1 MKEETMAKL
10 TKIQL
15 TTFIDIISQ
24 DNYRAPLY
32 YSSIEQGIE
41 RKGLISLHKDRSVRL
56 TKAGEQLAN
65 EINKRRETQ
74 DLAHMS
80 IDERQ
85 LFLSNIAEQGLKDEA
100 VIQLSKDRN
109 AELRL
114 RGVRLLIKR
123 GLLDQKQA
131 TKFAHDKSSE
141 IRALMVGKADLMEF
155 IKDESYEVHNVIR
168 KYISENNV
176 NTKPFVDKIAHSPQ
190 INQRLFA
197 VDLAGKEYIPLLLN
211 DYNTNVRCATID
223 RFADSLDSATIDHL
237 IADSYPVVREYVARK
252 VNNLTDAQIQRLLHD
267 RVAGFWMQNRLDEYC
282 KTYRRLFYLEKLFAD
297 VKGDMACSQREESLQ
312 R

>member
-1 MKEETMAKL
+1 MAKL

-85 LFLSNIAEQGLKDEA
+85 LFLPNIAEQGLKDEA

-155 IKDESYEVHNVIR
+155 IKE
-168 KYISENNV
+168 
-176 NTKPFVDKIAHSPQ
+176 A
-190 INQRLFA
+190 
-197 VDLAGKEYIPLLLN
+197 LLLFSW
-211 DYNTNVRCATID
+211 V
-223 RFADSLDSATIDHL
+223 
-237 IADSYPVVREYVARK
+237 
-252 VNNLTDAQIQRLLHD
+252 
-267 RVAGFWMQNRLDEYC
+267 GFLR
-282 KTYRRLFYLEKLFAD
+282 
-297 VKGDMACSQREESLQ
+297 
-312 R
+312 

>member
-1 MKEETMAKL
+1 
-10 TKIQL
+10 
-15 TTFIDIISQ
+15 
-24 DNYRAPLY
+24 
-32 YSSIEQGIE
+32 
-41 RKGLISLHKDRSVRL
+41 
-56 TKAGEQLAN
+56 
-65 EINKRRETQ
+65 
-74 DLAHMS
+74 
-80 IDERQ
+80 
-85 LFLSNIAEQGLKDEA
+85 
-100 VIQLSKDRN
+100 
-109 AELRL
+109 
-114 RGVRLLIKR
+114 
-123 GLLDQKQA
+123 
-131 TKFAHDKSSE
+131 
-141 IRALMVGKADLMEF
+141 MVGKADLMEF
-155 IKDESYEVHNVIR
+155 IKDESYEVHDVIR

-190 INQRLFA
+190 INQRLFS

-237 IADSYPVVREYVARK
+237 IADSNPVVREYVARK

>member
-1 MKEETMAKL
+1 M
-10 TKIQL
+10 
-15 TTFIDIISQ
+15 
-24 DNYRAPLY
+24 
-32 YSSIEQGIE
+32 
-41 RKGLISLHKDRSVRL
+41 
-56 TKAGEQLAN
+56 
-65 EINKRRETQ
+65 
-74 DLAHMS
+74 
-80 IDERQ
+80 
-85 LFLSNIAEQGLKDEA
+85 
-100 VIQLSKDRN
+100 
-109 AELRL
+109 
-114 RGVRLLIKR
+114 
-123 GLLDQKQA
+123 
-131 TKFAHDKSSE
+131 
-141 IRALMVGKADLMEF
+141 
-155 IKDESYEVHNVIR
+155 
-168 KYISENNV
+168 

-237 IADSYPVVREYVARK
+237 IADSNPVVREYVARK

>member
-1 MKEETMAKL
+1 MAKL

-32 YSSIEQGIE
+32 CSSIEQGIE

-155 IKDESYEVHNVIR
+155 SDIL
-168 KYISENNV
+168 
-176 NTKPFVDKIAHSPQ
+176 P
-190 INQRLFA
+190 RLMRGGGF
-197 VDLAGKEYIPLLLN
+197 LLKN
-211 DYNTNVRCATID
+211 PNGFSID
-223 RFADSLDSATIDHL
+223 RLSPHALWFARCFTSRA
-237 IADSYPVVREYVARK
+237 VRRFFWLRPGCSGRRSRPGHAEPR
-252 VNNLTDAQIQRLLHD
+252 T
-267 RVAGFWMQNRLDEYC
+267 AG
-282 KTYRRLFYLEKLFAD
+282 T
-297 VKGDMACSQREESLQ
+297 SIP
-312 R
+312 